1 MYRRYH
7 DFVVSPAHYIS
18 PILYGCISEDRL
30 LPKSV
35 ESFDQLRM
43 RFHEKYEDLSPQ
55 LKKVAQ
61 FALDDPNRF
70 ALETVAAL
78 SQATGVQPSTLIR
91 FAKSFEYS
99 GFSDLQK
106 VFKLRLI
113 EGAADYRENIYDQH
127 ADLENAARDNP
138 ASLLR
143 DFADAS
149 GASLKWLKEDVTDAQ
164 LRNAVEMVDN
174 AKHIY
179 VIGQRRAFP
188 VSSYLSYGLTRLE
201 YRCQLL
207 DNVGGISQQQASTMT
222 KEDLLIAISYAEYA
236 KEVVEIVKDV
246 HIRGIPVLTITDTLS
261 SPLATYAKQSFMV
274 RESNSHR
281 FRPLTGSIVLAQA
294 LILTL
299 GYFRDAKAKPEPVE
313 TIRR

>member
-1 MYRRYH
+1 ML
-7 DFVVSPAHYIS
+7 FQLCVNFPQIHYWR
-18 PILYGCISEDRL
+18 ISEDKI
-30 LPKSV
+30 LPDTV
-35 ESFDQLRM
+35 ESFDRLRV

-55 LKKVAQ
+55 LKKIAQ

-70 ALETVAAL
+70 ALETVAAI
-78 SQATGVQPSTLIR
+78 SQATGVQPSALIR
-91 FAKSFEYS
+91 FAKSFDYS
-99 GFSDLQK
+99 GFSELQR

-113 EGAADYRENIYDQH
+113 EGAADFRENIYDQH
-127 ADLENAARDNP
+127 EELEDAARDNP
-138 ASLLR
+138 VSLLR

-149 GASLKWLKEDVTDAQ
+149 GVSLKWLKEDVTDTQ
-164 LRNAVEMVDN
+164 LHNAIGMVDK
-174 AKHIY
+174 AKQIY

-207 DNVGGISQQQASTMT
+207 DNVGGMSPQQAATMT
-222 KEDLLIAISYAEYA
+222 SEDLLIAISYAEYA

-246 HIRGIPVLTITDTLS
+246 HIRGIPVLTITDNLS
-261 SPLATYAKQSFMV
+261 SPLATYAAQSFTV
-274 RESNSHR
+274 RESDLYR

-299 GYFRDAKAKPEPVE
+299 GYFRDAQH
-313 TIRR
+313 